1 MLRYQIVFHLVIGP
15 VQATYMVYS
24 DFMNYES
31 GVYIHSAGSML
42 GRNNASHFIL
52 TCYDSFR
59 VVIKRQVRKIKK
71 NVF

>member
-1 MLRYQIVFHLVIGP
+1 
-15 VQATYMVYS
+15 MVYS

-42 GRNNASHFIL
+42 GRNNASYFIL

-59 VVIKRQVRKIKK
+59 VVIKRQVREIKK